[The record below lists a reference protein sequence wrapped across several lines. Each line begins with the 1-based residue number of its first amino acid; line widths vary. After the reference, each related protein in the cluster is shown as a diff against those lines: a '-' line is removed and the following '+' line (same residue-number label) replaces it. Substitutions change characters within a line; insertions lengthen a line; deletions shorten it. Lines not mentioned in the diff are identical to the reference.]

1 MPASIEDQNPDG
13 ESFSALVEQSVARAG
28 LKLTPEQMRALA
40 EKLYA
45 MLRDDVRT
53 TRARRQE
60 PLARR

>member
-1 MPASIEDQNPDG
+1 MPVSSVNQNPDG
-13 ESFSALVEQSVARAG
+13 DSFDSLVQQSVAQAG

-45 MLRDDVRT
+45 MLRDDVRM

-60 PLARR
+60 PLPRR

>member
-1 MPASIEDQNPDG
+1 MPVSRVDQNPDG
-13 ESFSALVEQSVARAG
+13 DSFDSLVQQSVEQAG
-28 LKLTPEQMRALA
+28 LKLTPEQMRVLA

-60 PLARR
+60 PLPRR